1 MDTKGFIND
10 SNLFHYIHWLD
21 FYPELYAVL
30 RSINSKRDSKIKS
43 LAAEFSSLFG
53 IVENGKHL
61 VDVIQA
67 YKTSNS
73 EAYASNILCGRINIP
88 QEIPREKIDGG
99 FRISSPEE
107 STRNIKVYNRGTL
120 ILAISGFKGVFK
132 IVRVQDIFMIKG
144 IGKWFKSDGKE
155 ISKLNGY
162 VHSFVYDEDNNMFY
176 VQKKTGSKYLS
187 YNFNK
192 SGRHKYEKVSRKF
205 VPKYYRKKKL
215 PKFGNQIKLTVKK
228 SGWQRFIIDSRS
240 GEEKKHMI
248 YEDEIHDSFDLVRRK
263 SDNTFRFFS
272 FAEKLPPNQ
281 ESIAANKL
289 VCSNSYYVVFDVDP
303 STFVIWNTLTETVRY
318 VPTGDRN
325 ESKRDSFTVD
335 TDGRVYQVYYS
346 SFALEFTNVEDE
358 TDKMVFAEPLR
369 GVNHFFLNRKFLFVL
384 YDSWEWKMYR
394 RNSMEYVDSV
404 YLTDRHRYPVWP
416 RMYGEHHIKIGKAFY
431 DINAMNKKRLNCFL
445 GVFPVEIIKIIAKFI
460 IL

>member
-43 LAAEFSSLFG
+43 LAAEFSSLFA

-67 YKTSNS
+67 YKTSHS
-73 EAYASNILCGRINIP
+73 QAYASNILCGRINIP
-88 QEIPREKIDGG
+88 QEIPRERIDGG

-107 STRNIKVYNRGTL
+107 STREIKVYNRGTL
-120 ILAISGFKGVFK
+120 ILAISGFKGFFK
-132 IVRVQDIFMIKG
+132 IVRVHDIFMVKG

-155 ISKLNGY
+155 ILKLNGY
-162 VHSFVYDEDNNMFY
+162 VHDFVYDENLNMFY
-176 VQKKTGSKYLS
+176 AKKKTGGKYIS
-187 YNFNK
+187 YDFNK

-205 VPKYYRKKKL
+205 VPKYYRNKKL
-215 PKFGNQIKLTVKK
+215 PNFGNRIKLTFKK
-228 SGWQRFIIDSRS
+228 TGFHRFIIDSRS

-263 SDNTFRFFS
+263 SDNIFRFFS

-281 ESIAANKL
+281 ESISADKL
-289 VCSNSYYVVFDVDP
+289 VCSNSHYVVFDVDP
-303 STFVIWNTLTETVRY
+303 SMFVVWNTSTETVRY
-318 VPTGDRN
+318 VPTVNLDQ
-325 ESKRDSFTVD
+325 SKQYSFTVD
-335 TDGRVYQVYYS
+335 TDGRVYQVDHNG
-346 SFALEFTNVEDE
+346 FALKFTNVEDK
-358 TDKMVFAEPLR
+358 TDHMVFDENR

-384 YDSWEWKMYR
+384 YDTWEWKMYR

-404 YLTDRHRYPVWP
+404 YLTNRHRYPVWP

-431 DINAMNKKRLNCFL
+431 DMNAMNKKRLNCFL
-445 GVFPVEIIKIIAKFI
+445 GIFPVEIIKIIAKFI